1 MRFFRKLMR
10 TIPFQYVIVI
20 FCAVAYSF
28 VCEIFVFPNH
38 FAPAGI
44 MGLAT
49 LIQTL
54 FDFNIGF
61 LSLIINIPMLVVAFF
76 VLNRKFA
83 LRTLVF
89 VLVNSGTFLLIKYLP
104 DIRLPVYDAQGDTGG
119 ALLAAI
125 AAGFFNGL
133 IYSATVRAGGCT
145 GGTDVIAAFIHR
157 KKPGFNMIWIIFAL
171 NASVAV
177 MSFFVYDMEY
187 RPVLLCV
194 AYVFV
199 NSRVGDA
206 IFKGVRGAVKF
217 EVITTHAEE
226 ISNELF
232 STMRHGCTVLPAH
245 GAYSNTDRA
254 MLLCVVNRRE
264 IVDFE
269 RIIRK
274 YDNTFA
280 YLSPVNE
287 IVGHFNRIGKGLQEP
302 EDDNRENWTE

>member
-1 MRFFRKLMR
+1 MVKLR
-10 TIPFQYVIVI
+10 RLTRSIPFRYFSIVLY
-20 FCAVAYSF
+20 AVAYSL
-28 VCEIFVFPNH
+28 VCEIFVFPND

-49 LIQTL
+49 LIQYL
-54 FDFNIGF
+54 FRFNVGYLF
-61 LSLIINIPMLVVAFF
+61 LIINIPMLVAAF
-76 VLNRKFA
+76 LILDRKFA

-89 VLVNSGTFLLIKYLP
+89 VLANSTTFLILNRFDLSSIVF
-104 DIRLPVYDAQGDTGG
+104 RAEDTGG

-125 AAGFFNGL
+125 AAGVFNGL
-133 IYSATVRAGGCT
+133 LYSLSVRAGGCT
-145 GGTDVIAAFIHR
+145 GGTDVIAAFIHH
-157 KKPGFNMIWIIFAL
+157 KKPAFNMVWVIFAL

-177 MSFFVYDMEY
+177 FAFFVYGMTY

-206 IFKGVRGAVKF
+206 IFKGARGAVKF
-217 EVITTHAEE
+217 EVVTTHAEE
-226 ISNELF
+226 IADELF
-232 STMRHGCTVLPAH
+232 SAMHHGCTVVPAR
-245 GAYSNTDRA
+245 GAYSHTDRTV
-254 MLLCVVNRRE
+254 LICVVNRRE

-280 YLSPVNE
+280 YVSSVNG
-287 IVGHFNRIGKGLQEP
+287 IVGNFNRNGERRFEG
-302 EDDNRENWTE
+302 D